1 MDKLS
6 NLPTGQEILIKRA
19 LTPVE
24 KKDAFQVRQSV
35 FIGEQGVPTEL
46 ESDVHDEHQDTA
58 HLVAYCGEIPVGAA
72 RLRKWDEKTGK
83 VERVA
88 VLGLYRKA
96 GIGAQLMEKLE
107 EIAMELDLHKLKL
120 NAQLHATTFYSKLG
134 YHPMGDIFLEAN
146 IEHIAMEKKLG

>member
-6 NLPTGQEILIKRA
+6 NLPTGQEILIIRA

-24 KKDAFQVRQSV
+24 KKDAFQVRQTV
-35 FIGEQGVPTEL
+35 FLGEQGVPAEL
-46 ESDVHDEHQDTA
+46 EYDVHDEHQDTT
-58 HLVAYCGEIPVGAA
+58 HLVAYCGGNPVGAA

-107 EIAMELDLHKLKL
+107 EIAMELGFHKLKL

-134 YHPMGDIFLEAN
+134 YHPMGDVFLEAN